1 MTAPSLSRGRTGDL
15 RAVRGWF
22 TEQDCSLADFRA
34 VVEQQTNLADYPY
47 ADSVEQGVLIYG
59 PRLASYTATPEGRRD
74 VQAELVRALL
84 DGPGIVV
91 FSGAYADTTV
101 VDRATAVFEDLIA
114 EQKASGAVAGD
125 HFAKPGANDRVW
137 GALDKLAVRAPEVFA
152 AYYGNDVLSLIS
164 EAWLGPGYQVT
175 SQINVVNPG
184 GRAQVAHRDYHLGF
198 MSLEH
203 STAFPAHVHRLSPLM
218 TLQGAVA
225 HCDMPVETGPTMYL
239 PHSQKYAAGYVA
251 FHLPQ
256 FTEYFDASFV
266 QLPLRKG
273 DAVFFNPSLFHG
285 AGTNRSAD
293 VRRMANLL
301 QVSSAFGRAMETVDR
316 TAMCR
321 ALFPALQR
329 LRDAGADDTA
339 LRNVVA
345 ASAEGYAF
353 PTNLDR
359 DQPVGGLAPET
370 QAELVRRALREG
382 WDADALAAALD
393 AQAERRRT
401 AL

>member
-175 SQINVVNPG
+175 SQVNVVNPG
-184 GRAQVAHRDYHLGF
+184 GTAQVAHRDYHLGF
-198 MSLEH
+198 MSAEQ
-203 STAFPAHVHRLSPLM
+203 SRAFPAHVHRLSPVM

-239 PHSQKYAAGYVA
+239 PHSQKYAPGYVA
-251 FHLPQ
+251 FHRPE
-256 FTEYFDASFV
+256 FTAYFDEHFV
-266 QLPLRKG
+266 QLPLHKG
-273 DAVFFNPSLFHG
+273 DAVFFNPALFHG

-316 TAMCR
+316 TAM
-321 ALFPALQR
+321 
-329 LRDAGADDTA
+329 T
-339 LRNVVA
+339 
-345 ASAEGYAF
+345 
-353 PTNLDR
+353 
-359 DQPVGGLAPET
+359 
-370 QAELVRRALREG
+370 
-382 WDADALAAALD
+382 AALYPVL
-393 AQAERRRT
+393 RT
-401 AL
+401 FA